1 VNQLLLSSD
10 VWVGALIRRAELEGA
25 NAVVV
30 KKGDP
35 RAGAVIVKAYD
46 TSTRTARLWTEAVGP
61 DGEPLWIQP
70 VASEFEGELD
80 AYLERQRRYDPDLW
94 IVEIEDRRGRNF
106 ITEKTQE

>member
-1 VNQLLLSSD
+1 VNQLLLSTD

-30 KKGDP
+30 KKGDA

-46 TSTRTARLWTEAVGP
+46 TAARTARLWTEATSQ

-70 VASEFEGELD
+70 VASETESELD
-80 AYLERQRRYDPDLW
+80 AYLDRQRRYDPDLW
-94 IVEIEDRRGRNF
+94 IVEIEDRQGRHF
-106 ITEKTQE
+106 LTEKTQD